1 MLTPFEVALREEG
14 IKEIPGSKSNPRIVE
29 YHQHTSLKA
38 DDEAVPW
45 CAAFICWCID
55 KAHEYGWIGSSSTN
69 KATARS
75 YLTWGVSSRK
85 NPAKG
90 DIAIFSRG
98 TSKTSGH
105 VTFFCEYTKFGVM
118 VKCYG
123 GNQGDAV
130 CYAEYPRWRLLDI
143 RRSV

>member
-1 MLTPFEVALREEG
+1 MTPFEVAL
-14 IKEIPGSKSNPRIVE
+14 KENGVHEIRGPASNPRILE

-45 CAAFICWCID
+45 CAAFICWAIHT
-55 KAHEYGWIGSSSTN
+55 AMELGWKGSPSTN

-75 YLTWGVSSRK
+75 YLYWGLSSK
-85 NPAKG
+85 KDPKKG

-105 VTFFCEYTKFGVM
+105 VTFFVEYTKMGLA

-123 GNQGDAV
+123 GNQGDSV

-143 RRSV
+143 RRSK